1 MEKKTPT
8 HGRTFT
14 GVVTSDRMTR
24 TVTVMW
30 ERRHYVPKY
39 QRYERRF
46 SKVKAHNPDDID
58 AKKGDVVTIMETRP
72 LSKTKHFIII
82 KKHGAR
88 TDDGTVSAPTA
99 PPEKKVT
106 KKTPAK
112 APGKK
117 APVKRQRK
125 KAA

>member
-1 MEKKTPT
+1 MEKKIRT

-24 TVTVMW
+24 TVTVTW

-46 SKVKAHNPDDID
+46 SSVKAHNPDTID
-58 AKKGDVVTIMETRP
+58 AKKGDTVTIMETRP

-82 KKHGAR
+82 KKH
-88 TDDGTVSAPTA
+88 
-99 PPEKKVT
+99 
-106 KKTPAK
+106 
-112 APGKK
+112 
-117 APVKRQRK
+117 
-125 KAA
+125 